1 MTLSQDPHAVSPQ
14 LVDRMRTQVQAWQ
27 AVADG
32 RALFLDCYQLMTRNM
47 FTALA
52 AHEFSDR
59 VWVDRL
65 LHRFADYYFDALSA
79 YERDP
84 AAAPAVW
91 RLAHDAACRPGTAAL
106 RKVLLG
112 INAHINYD
120 LVLTVADLL
129 QPEWPDLTAAQ
140 RAGRQADHEHVNDVI
155 GRTIDA
161 VQDQILDPA
170 MPLLDVFDRLLGP
183 LDELLISRVI
193 TSWRATVW
201 RNALALIETTEVGGR
216 QRLIA
221 QVETDALTIG
231 RRIGG

>member
-1 MTLSQDPHAVSPQ
+1 MTPQQNPFDVNPQ
-14 LVDRMRTQVQAWQ
+14 LVNRMQTQVQAWQ

-52 AHEFSDR
+52 AREFSDR

-65 LHRFADYYFDALSA
+65 LHRFADYYFDALGA

-91 RLAHDAACRPGTAAL
+91 RLAHDAACRPNTAVL

-120 LVLTVADLL
+120 LVLTVAELL
-129 QPEWPDLTAAQ
+129 QPEWPDLNAAQ

-170 MPLLDVFDRLLGP
+170 MPLMDVFDRLLGS

-193 TSWRATVW
+193 TSWRHTVW
-201 RNALALIETTEVGGR
+201 CNAIALIETTDRDVR

-221 QVETDALTIG
+221 QFESDALTIG
-231 RRIGG
+231 RRIGV